1 MNKGTDYAFVESNM
15 SEDMKENKEYYKK
28 RYNASDFDNFD
39 VSTADTNES
48 VHMRYVLTYSK
59 NSAGSGPSLILQ
71 ELLQPAGLVFQSM
84 NLTIVRAVRMMLR
97 SGVSRGE
104 CVSWSVGKV
113 EPQPSCQKESAF
125 RERGVKE
132 I

>member
-1 MNKGTDYAFVESNM
+1 MGN
-15 SEDMKENKEYYKK
+15 
-28 RYNASDFDNFD
+28 
-39 VSTADTNES
+39 VSII
-48 VHMRYVLTYSK
+48 
-59 NSAGSGPSLILQ
+59 LIWHVIKLKFGKLQ